1 MRTAKEIINEF
12 KAIADNPRKAM
23 DDYKIETGKGAVGIM
38 PVYCPEE
45 IVHAAGYLPIGMWGA
60 QKKQISKARTYL
72 PPFACSIMQS
82 VMELQLEGVYDD
94 LEAVIFSVPCDTL
107 KCMSQKWNRPVP
119 AIVFTHPQNR
129 KIAKDAA
136 NVFAREEFNIVK
148 EKLEDILD
156 VHISNKAIKNSI
168 AVYNENRA
176 ACREFSDVAAEYAAV
191 VTPSDRHAVIKA
203 RWFMEKSRH
212 TALVKE
218 LIAALKAEPAPE
230 FKGKKIIV
238 TGIQVEP
245 YDVLDIFQENGFA
258 IVADDLAQETRNFR
272 QDVPDDDDAL
282 MALARAW
289 NEFDGCSLATDA
301 NKPKG
306 QMIIDAVKKYG
317 ADAVVVCM
325 MKFCDP
331 EEFDYPILLQ
341 EFEAAGVK
349 NLYIEVDQ
357 ESTAFEQV
365 KTRIQTFAEIL
376 CRCQPD
382 GQDRV
387 HRLRYR
393 LQDVHPGQQ
402 VDARRRLCQRRA
414 DLPGS
419 LHDDRNFRGPRC
431 VGNQELYLHGRLVRR
446 EFLT

>member
-23 DDYKIETGKGAVGIM
+23 DDYKKETGKGAVGIM

-341 EFEAAGVK
+341 EFEAAGVI

-376 CRCQPD
+376 
-382 GQDRV
+382 
-387 HRLRYR
+387 
-393 LQDVHPGQQ
+393 
-402 VDARRRLCQRRA
+402 
-414 DLPGS
+414 
-419 LHDDRNFRGPRC
+419 
-431 VGNQELYLHGRLVRR
+431 
-446 EFLT
+446 

>member
-23 DDYKIETGKGAVGIM
+23 DDYKKETGKGAVGIM

-45 IVHAAGYLPIGMWGA
+45 IVHAVGYLPIGMWGA

-376 CRCQPD
+376 
-382 GQDRV
+382 
-387 HRLRYR
+387 
-393 LQDVHPGQQ
+393 
-402 VDARRRLCQRRA
+402 
-414 DLPGS
+414 
-419 LHDDRNFRGPRC
+419 
-431 VGNQELYLHGRLVRR
+431 
-446 EFLT
+446 

>member
-23 DDYKIETGKGAVGIM
+23 DDYKKETGKGAVGIM

-282 MALARAW
+282 MELARAW

-376 CRCQPD
+376 
-382 GQDRV
+382 
-387 HRLRYR
+387 
-393 LQDVHPGQQ
+393 
-402 VDARRRLCQRRA
+402 
-414 DLPGS
+414 
-419 LHDDRNFRGPRC
+419 
-431 VGNQELYLHGRLVRR
+431 
-446 EFLT
+446 

>member
-23 DDYKIETGKGAVGIM
+23 DDYKKETGKGAVGIM

-349 NLYIEVDQ
+349 NMYIEVDQ

-376 CRCQPD
+376 
-382 GQDRV
+382 
-387 HRLRYR
+387 
-393 LQDVHPGQQ
+393 
-402 VDARRRLCQRRA
+402 
-414 DLPGS
+414 
-419 LHDDRNFRGPRC
+419 
-431 VGNQELYLHGRLVRR
+431 
-446 EFLT
+446 

>member
-23 DDYKIETGKGAVGIM
+23 DDYKKETGKGAVGIM

-349 NLYIEVDQ
+349 NLYIEIDQ

-365 KTRIQTFAEIL
+365 KTRIQTFSEIL
-376 CRCQPD
+376 
-382 GQDRV
+382 
-387 HRLRYR
+387 
-393 LQDVHPGQQ
+393 
-402 VDARRRLCQRRA
+402 
-414 DLPGS
+414 
-419 LHDDRNFRGPRC
+419 
-431 VGNQELYLHGRLVRR
+431 
-446 EFLT
+446 

>member
-23 DDYKIETGKGAVGIM
+23 DDYKKETGKGAVGIM

-148 EKLEDILD
+148 EKLEDILN

-289 NEFDGCSLATDA
+289 NEFDGCSLATDV

-376 CRCQPD
+376 
-382 GQDRV
+382 
-387 HRLRYR
+387 
-393 LQDVHPGQQ
+393 
-402 VDARRRLCQRRA
+402 
-414 DLPGS
+414 
-419 LHDDRNFRGPRC
+419 
-431 VGNQELYLHGRLVRR
+431 
-446 EFLT
+446 

>member
-23 DDYKIETGKGAVGIM
+23 DDYKKETGKGAVGIM

-341 EFEAAGVK
+341 DFEAAGVK

-376 CRCQPD
+376 
-382 GQDRV
+382 
-387 HRLRYR
+387 
-393 LQDVHPGQQ
+393 
-402 VDARRRLCQRRA
+402 
-414 DLPGS
+414 
-419 LHDDRNFRGPRC
+419 
-431 VGNQELYLHGRLVRR
+431 
-446 EFLT
+446 

>member
-23 DDYKIETGKGAVGIM
+23 DDYKKETGKGAVGIM

-376 CRCQPD
+376 Q
-382 GQDRV
+382 
-387 HRLRYR
+387 
-393 LQDVHPGQQ
+393 
-402 VDARRRLCQRRA
+402 
-414 DLPGS
+414 
-419 LHDDRNFRGPRC
+419 
-431 VGNQELYLHGRLVRR
+431 
-446 EFLT
+446 

>member
-23 DDYKIETGKGAVGIM
+23 DDYKKETGKGAVGIM

-107 KCMSQKWNRPVP
+107 KCMGQKWNRPVP

-376 CRCQPD
+376 
-382 GQDRV
+382 
-387 HRLRYR
+387 
-393 LQDVHPGQQ
+393 
-402 VDARRRLCQRRA
+402 
-414 DLPGS
+414 
-419 LHDDRNFRGPRC
+419 
-431 VGNQELYLHGRLVRR
+431 
-446 EFLT
+446 

>member
-23 DDYKIETGKGAVGIM
+23 DDYKKETGKGAVGIM

-156 VHISNKAIKNSI
+156 VHISNKASKNSI

-376 CRCQPD
+376 
-382 GQDRV
+382 
-387 HRLRYR
+387 
-393 LQDVHPGQQ
+393 
-402 VDARRRLCQRRA
+402 
-414 DLPGS
+414 
-419 LHDDRNFRGPRC
+419 
-431 VGNQELYLHGRLVRR
+431 
-446 EFLT
+446 

>member
-23 DDYKIETGKGAVGIM
+23 DDYKKETGKGAVGIM
-38 PVYCPEE
+38 PVCCPEE

-376 CRCQPD
+376 
-382 GQDRV
+382 
-387 HRLRYR
+387 
-393 LQDVHPGQQ
+393 
-402 VDARRRLCQRRA
+402 
-414 DLPGS
+414 
-419 LHDDRNFRGPRC
+419 
-431 VGNQELYLHGRLVRR
+431 
-446 EFLT
+446 

>member
-23 DDYKIETGKGAVGIM
+23 DDYKKETGKGAVGIM

-258 IVADDLAQETRNFR
+258 FVADDLAQETRNFR

-317 ADAVVVCM
+317 ADAVVECM

-376 CRCQPD
+376 
-382 GQDRV
+382 
-387 HRLRYR
+387 
-393 LQDVHPGQQ
+393 
-402 VDARRRLCQRRA
+402 
-414 DLPGS
+414 
-419 LHDDRNFRGPRC
+419 
-431 VGNQELYLHGRLVRR
+431 
-446 EFLT
+446 

>member
-23 DDYKIETGKGAVGIM
+23 DDYKKETGKGAVGIM

-176 ACREFSDVAAEYAAV
+176 VCREFSDVAAEYAAV

-341 EFEAAGVK
+341 EFDSAGIR
-349 NLYIEVDQ
+349 NLQIEIDQ
-357 ESTAFEQV
+357 ESTAFEQI

-376 CRCQPD
+376 
-382 GQDRV
+382 
-387 HRLRYR
+387 
-393 LQDVHPGQQ
+393 
-402 VDARRRLCQRRA
+402 
-414 DLPGS
+414 
-419 LHDDRNFRGPRC
+419 
-431 VGNQELYLHGRLVRR
+431 
-446 EFLT
+446 

>member
-1 MRTAKEIINEF
+1 MRTAKENINEF

-23 DDYKIETGKGAVGIM
+23 DDYKKETGKGAVGIM

-376 CRCQPD
+376 
-382 GQDRV
+382 
-387 HRLRYR
+387 
-393 LQDVHPGQQ
+393 
-402 VDARRRLCQRRA
+402 
-414 DLPGS
+414 
-419 LHDDRNFRGPRC
+419 
-431 VGNQELYLHGRLVRR
+431 
-446 EFLT
+446 

>member
-23 DDYKIETGKGAVGIM
+23 DDYKKETGKGAVGIM

-148 EKLEDILD
+148 EKLEDIIYF
-156 VHISNKAIKNSI
+156 HISNKAIKKSI
-168 AVYNENRA
+168 AFYNENRA

-376 CRCQPD
+376 
-382 GQDRV
+382 
-387 HRLRYR
+387 
-393 LQDVHPGQQ
+393 
-402 VDARRRLCQRRA
+402 
-414 DLPGS
+414 
-419 LHDDRNFRGPRC
+419 
-431 VGNQELYLHGRLVRR
+431 
-446 EFLT
+446 

>member
-23 DDYKIETGKGAVGIM
+23 DDYKKETGKGAVGIM

-365 KTRIQTFAEIL
+365 KTRIQTFADIKNREWFTV
-376 CRCQPD
+376 C
-382 GQDRV
+382 
-387 HRLRYR
+387 LR
-393 LQDVHPGQQ
+393 
-402 VDARRRLCQRRA
+402 
-414 DLPGS
+414 S
-419 LHDDRNFRGPRC
+419 
-431 VGNQELYLHGRLVRR
+431 
-446 EFLT
+446 

>member
-23 DDYKIETGKGAVGIM
+23 DDYKKETGKGAVGIM

-331 EEFDYPILLQ
+331 EEYDQPW
-341 EFEAAGVK
+341 FEADLKKAGYPCLTV
-349 NLYIEVDQ
+349 EVDPLNT
-357 ESTAFEQV
+357 SFEQLR
-365 KTRIQTFAEIL
+365 TRVQTFAEML
-376 CRCQPD
+376 
-382 GQDRV
+382 
-387 HRLRYR
+387 
-393 LQDVHPGQQ
+393 
-402 VDARRRLCQRRA
+402 
-414 DLPGS
+414 
-419 LHDDRNFRGPRC
+419 
-431 VGNQELYLHGRLVRR
+431 
-446 EFLT
+446 

>member
-23 DDYKIETGKGAVGIM
+23 DDYKKETGKGAVGIM

-176 ACREFSDVAAEYAAV
+176 VCREFSDVAAEYAAV

-218 LIAALKAEPAPE
+218 LIAALKSEPAPE

-376 CRCQPD
+376 
-382 GQDRV
+382 
-387 HRLRYR
+387 
-393 LQDVHPGQQ
+393 
-402 VDARRRLCQRRA
+402 
-414 DLPGS
+414 
-419 LHDDRNFRGPRC
+419 
-431 VGNQELYLHGRLVRR
+431 
-446 EFLT
+446 

>member
-23 DDYKIETGKGAVGIM
+23 DDYKKETGKGAVGIM

-258 IVADDLAQETRNFR
+258 IVADDLAQETRIFR

-376 CRCQPD
+376 
-382 GQDRV
+382 
-387 HRLRYR
+387 
-393 LQDVHPGQQ
+393 
-402 VDARRRLCQRRA
+402 
-414 DLPGS
+414 
-419 LHDDRNFRGPRC
+419 
-431 VGNQELYLHGRLVRR
+431 
-446 EFLT
+446 

>member
-23 DDYKIETGKGAVGIM
+23 DDYKKETGKGAVGIM

-176 ACREFSDVAAEYAAV
+176 ACREFSDVAAEYTAV

-230 FKGKKIIV
+230 FKCKKIIV

-376 CRCQPD
+376 
-382 GQDRV
+382 
-387 HRLRYR
+387 
-393 LQDVHPGQQ
+393 
-402 VDARRRLCQRRA
+402 
-414 DLPGS
+414 
-419 LHDDRNFRGPRC
+419 
-431 VGNQELYLHGRLVRR
+431 
-446 EFLT
+446 

>member
-23 DDYKIETGKGAVGIM
+23 DDYKKETGKGAVGIM

-60 QKKQISKARTYL
+60 QKKQILKARTYL

-376 CRCQPD
+376 
-382 GQDRV
+382 
-387 HRLRYR
+387 
-393 LQDVHPGQQ
+393 
-402 VDARRRLCQRRA
+402 
-414 DLPGS
+414 
-419 LHDDRNFRGPRC
+419 
-431 VGNQELYLHGRLVRR
+431 
-446 EFLT
+446 

>member
-23 DDYKIETGKGAVGIM
+23 DDYKKETGKGAVGIM

-272 QDVPDDDDAL
+272 QDVPDDVDAL

-376 CRCQPD
+376 
-382 GQDRV
+382 
-387 HRLRYR
+387 
-393 LQDVHPGQQ
+393 
-402 VDARRRLCQRRA
+402 
-414 DLPGS
+414 
-419 LHDDRNFRGPRC
+419 
-431 VGNQELYLHGRLVRR
+431 
-446 EFLT
+446 

>member
-23 DDYKIETGKGAVGIM
+23 DDYKKETGKGAVGIM

-218 LIAALKAEPAPE
+218 LIAALKSEPAPE

-376 CRCQPD
+376 
-382 GQDRV
+382 
-387 HRLRYR
+387 
-393 LQDVHPGQQ
+393 
-402 VDARRRLCQRRA
+402 
-414 DLPGS
+414 
-419 LHDDRNFRGPRC
+419 
-431 VGNQELYLHGRLVRR
+431 
-446 EFLT
+446 

>member
-23 DDYKIETGKGAVGIM
+23 DDYKKETGKGAVGIM

-94 LEAVIFSVPCDTL
+94 LEAVILSVPCDTL

-376 CRCQPD
+376 
-382 GQDRV
+382 
-387 HRLRYR
+387 
-393 LQDVHPGQQ
+393 
-402 VDARRRLCQRRA
+402 
-414 DLPGS
+414 
-419 LHDDRNFRGPRC
+419 
-431 VGNQELYLHGRLVRR
+431 
-446 EFLT
+446 

>member
-23 DDYKIETGKGAVGIM
+23 DDYKKETGKGAVGIM

-282 MALARAW
+282 MALASAW

-376 CRCQPD
+376 
-382 GQDRV
+382 
-387 HRLRYR
+387 
-393 LQDVHPGQQ
+393 
-402 VDARRRLCQRRA
+402 
-414 DLPGS
+414 
-419 LHDDRNFRGPRC
+419 
-431 VGNQELYLHGRLVRR
+431 
-446 EFLT
+446 

>member
-23 DDYKIETGKGAVGIM
+23 DDYKKETGKGAVGIM

-306 QMIIDAVKKYG
+306 QMIIDAVQKYG

-376 CRCQPD
+376 
-382 GQDRV
+382 
-387 HRLRYR
+387 
-393 LQDVHPGQQ
+393 
-402 VDARRRLCQRRA
+402 
-414 DLPGS
+414 
-419 LHDDRNFRGPRC
+419 
-431 VGNQELYLHGRLVRR
+431 
-446 EFLT
+446 

>member
-23 DDYKIETGKGAVGIM
+23 DDYKKETGKGAVGIM

-176 ACREFSDVAAEYAAV
+176 VCREFSDVAAEYAAV

-376 CRCQPD
+376 Q
-382 GQDRV
+382 
-387 HRLRYR
+387 
-393 LQDVHPGQQ
+393 
-402 VDARRRLCQRRA
+402 
-414 DLPGS
+414 
-419 LHDDRNFRGPRC
+419 
-431 VGNQELYLHGRLVRR
+431 
-446 EFLT
+446 

>member
-23 DDYKIETGKGAVGIM
+23 DDYKKETGKGAVGIM

-245 YDVLDIFQENGFA
+245 YDVFDIFQENGFA

-349 NLYIEVDQ
+349 NLYIEIDQ

-376 CRCQPD
+376 
-382 GQDRV
+382 
-387 HRLRYR
+387 
-393 LQDVHPGQQ
+393 
-402 VDARRRLCQRRA
+402 
-414 DLPGS
+414 
-419 LHDDRNFRGPRC
+419 
-431 VGNQELYLHGRLVRR
+431 
-446 EFLT
+446 

>member
-23 DDYKIETGKGAVGIM
+23 DDYKKETGKGAVGIM

-107 KCMSQKWNRPVP
+107 KCMSQKWNRPVT
-119 AIVFTHPQNR
+119 AIVFAHPLNR
-129 KIAKDAA
+129 QIAKDAA

-376 CRCQPD
+376 
-382 GQDRV
+382 
-387 HRLRYR
+387 
-393 LQDVHPGQQ
+393 
-402 VDARRRLCQRRA
+402 
-414 DLPGS
+414 
-419 LHDDRNFRGPRC
+419 
-431 VGNQELYLHGRLVRR
+431 
-446 EFLT
+446 

>member
-23 DDYKIETGKGAVGIM
+23 DDYKKETGKGAVGIM

-349 NLYIEVDQ
+349 KLYIEVDQ

-376 CRCQPD
+376 
-382 GQDRV
+382 
-387 HRLRYR
+387 
-393 LQDVHPGQQ
+393 
-402 VDARRRLCQRRA
+402 
-414 DLPGS
+414 
-419 LHDDRNFRGPRC
+419 
-431 VGNQELYLHGRLVRR
+431 
-446 EFLT
+446 